1 MTSIISLDKNHSTT
15 RLVTKEKPEIL
26 YNSSY
31 KFKRFLFFPT
41 SEGRRIEGGLRT
53 KGYFKR
59 SYNGKALISIITV
72 VLNGEDHLEETI
84 LSVIN
89 QTYDNV
95 EYIIIDGGSTDGTLD
110 IIKRYTDK
118 IDYWISEKDRGIYDA
133 WNKAIQIS
141 CGQWIGFLGSD
152 DFYELNAVQIYVESI
167 NLYSEVEFISSQS
180 YFCTKDKKII
190 RKVGKAWNWKDF
202 SIYMNT
208 AHVGSLHHMSL
219 FENYGI
225 YDINF
230 RVCGDYEL
238 LLRAGNKLKAG
249 FVNQTLC
256 NTRIGGISH
265 GGTSEIFEE
274 IYQAKFINNTRPTS
288 LHIYIDTLWAR
299 LKWII
304 SKYYYNKKTLF
315 IKFYI
320 FIIKNIILAI
330 TKK

>member
-15 RLVTKEKPEIL
+15 RLVTKDKPEIL

-110 IIKRYTDK
+110 IIKKYTDK
-118 IDYWISEKDRGIYDA
+118 IDYWISEKDKGIYDA
-133 WNKAIQIS
+133 WNKAVQIS
-141 CGQWIGFLGSD
+141 CGQWIGFLGAD
-152 DFYELNAVQIYVESI
+152 DFYELNAIQMYVENI
-167 NLYSEVEFISSQS
+167 NLNTEVEFISSQS
-180 YFCTKDKKII
+180 YFCTKDKKIL
-190 RKVGKAWNWKDF
+190 RKIGKSWNWKDF
-202 SIYMNT
+202 SIYMNI
-208 AHVGSLHHMSL
+208 AHVGSLHRKSL
-219 FENYGI
+219 FEKYGI

-230 RVCGDYEL
+230 KVCGDYDL

-249 FVNQTLC
+249 FVNQILC
-256 NTRIGGISH
+256 NMRIGGISN
-265 GGTSEIFEE
+265 GGTSKIFEE
-274 IYQAKFINNTRPTS
+274 IYQAKFKNNTRPTY

-299 LKWII
+299 FKWII
-304 SKYYYNKKTLF
+304 RKYYYN
-315 IKFYI
+315 
-320 FIIKNIILAI
+320 
-330 TKK
+330 

>member
-1 MTSIISLDKNHSTT
+1 MNSIICLDKKYSTT
-15 RLVTKEKPEIL
+15 RLVTKEKPYIV
-26 YNSSY
+26 NNPND

-41 SEGRRIEGGLRT
+41 VEGQVAEGGLRS

-59 SYNGKALISIITV
+59 SYEDKPLVSIVIA
-72 VLNGEDHLEETI
+72 VLNGEDYLEDAI

-110 IIKRYTDK
+110 INKKYTDK
-118 IDYWISEKDRGIYDA
+118 IDYWISEKDKGIYDA

-152 DFYELNAVQIYVESI
+152 DIYELNAIQTYVENI
-167 NLYSEVEFISSQS
+167 NLLAKVEFISSQS

-219 FENYGI
+219 FENYGV

-249 FVNQTLC
+249 FVNQILC

-265 GGTSEIFEE
+265 GGTSEIFKE

-304 SKYYYNKKTLF
+304 SKYYYNKKT
-315 IKFYI
+315 
-320 FIIKNIILAI
+320 
-330 TKK
+330 